1 MSATLVS
8 TLRARPDVVRL
19 PGVGTGN
26 ETISVR
32 VQVPEVW
39 DAVRIEA
46 PPSATVQEVK
56 RRALAELMPDET
68 VVEEFVVKLLGHEVL
83 DESVTLEQAGAR
95 SGSTLLLTS
104 RRRRPVR

>member
-8 TLRARPDVVRL
+8 TLRARPAVVRL
-19 PGVGTGN
+19 PGAGEGSAPIV
-26 ETISVR
+26 VR

-56 RRALAELMPDET
+56 RHACAELVPDET
-68 VVEEFVVKLLGHEVL
+68 AVEEFVVKLRGHEVL

-95 SGSTLLLTS
+95 NGSTLLITS

>member
-8 TLRARPDVVRL
+8 TLRARPQVVRL
-19 PGVGTGN
+19 PGVPPEG
-26 ETISVR
+26 EPLVVR

-39 DAVRIEA
+39 DAVRLEA
-46 PPSATVQEVK
+46 SPATSVLAVK

-68 VVEEFVVKLLGHEVL
+68 ETQDFVVKLHGHEVL
-83 DESVTLEQAGAR
+83 DESVSLRDANVR
-95 SGSTLLLTS
+95 NGSTLLVTS

>member
-1 MSATLVS
+1 MSQTLVS

-19 PGVGTGN
+19 PGAGEGSTDIG
-26 ETISVR
+26 VR
-32 VQVPEVW
+32 VQMPEVW

-46 PPSATVQEVK
+46 LPSATVQEVK
-56 RRALAELMPDET
+56 RRALTELMPDET
-68 VVEEFVVKLLGHEVL
+68 AVEEFVVKLRGHEVL

-95 SGSTLLLTS
+95 NGSTLLLTN